1 MYFGHVSTVSNRED
15 WQEAC
20 VLTDEDTGDLI
31 DISLC
36 RVTMTI
42 KKLSRNPNVSGDQYG
57 YGVYYTDNAP
67 LLTGSTDTGEIT
79 LVDVGTFQW
88 LFPASRMSALLQGE
102 YQVGVRISQDDR
114 TVQLIIGTVNVDEG
128 IDTQ

>member
-1 MYFGHVSTVSNRED
+1 MYYGHVSSTSNRED

-20 VLTDEDTGDLI
+20 VLTDMDTGELI

-36 RVTMTI
+36 RVTMTVM
-42 KKLSRNPNVSGDQYG
+42 KSARNPNSYAADGYYG
-57 YGVYYTDNAP
+57 RVNPGAIV
-67 LLTGSTDTGEIT
+67 LQGSTDSGEIT

-88 LFPASRMSALLQGE
+88 TFTKDQMAGLPQGE
-102 YQVGVRISQDDR
+102 YKMGVRISQDDR

-128 IDTQ
+128 IDWQ